1 MRATSS
7 TSFLKRPVFYIPAAL
22 LLLLCIGVT
31 VLLWP
36 NGQTPARIH
45 MMTGEVSVD
54 SGSGFTPANE
64 GMALHQDDVIRTG
77 DGATAM
83 IVLYEGILVRLAPL
97 TEVSITELSA
107 KENIVTQ
114 HSGTVWSKI
123 AHIGGIEKY
132 DIKTPTTT
140 ATVRGTSLRTSDGA
154 NDGAIDG
161 ENETVFYTLLVAEGK
176 VMASGSDGST
186 VDVTAGEKIILVDG
200 AYAKQPLTP
209 EDIAAIKEQL
219 GIELRT
225 LRELRLREVYKN
237 DVFVALAKSR
247 YDVTD
252 DDIAE
257 YFIGIDDGRNS
268 EQELRDNAPDVPNA
282 ARIYEYNA
290 AIRIV
295 LEAMMIYP

>member
-1 MRATSS
+1 MRATPS

-22 LLLLCIGVT
+22 LSLLLIGV
-31 VLLWP
+31 VALLWP

-45 MMTGEVSVD
+45 MMTGDVSVD
-54 SGSGFTPANE
+54 TGNGYVPATQ
-64 GMALHQDDVIRTG
+64 GMTLHQDDKVRTG

-107 KENIVTQ
+107 RENVMTQ

-140 ATVRGTSLRTSDGA
+140 ATVRGTSLRT
-154 NDGAIDG
+154 NDDAVDR
-161 ENETVFYTLLVAEGK
+161 VSYTLLVAEGN
-176 VMASGSDGST
+176 VIASGSDGST
-186 VDVTAGEKIILVDG
+186 IDVMAGEKIVLVDG
-200 AYAKQPLTP
+200 AYEKQPLTL

-219 GIELRT
+219 DIELRT

-247 YDVTD
+247 YDATN

-257 YFIGIDDGRNS
+257 YFIGIDEGRNS
-268 EQELRDNAPDVPNA
+268 EQELRDNVPAIPNA
-282 ARIYEYNA
+282 ARIYEYDA

-295 LEAMMIYP
+295 LDAMKKYP